1 VPALKVLI
9 FGNPFLRKKVSEV
22 VFPDASL
29 TKLAADMIDT
39 MQMHEGV
46 GLAAP
51 QVGVDMRMIV
61 ADAGPLSQPAVSMPL
76 ALVNPVIISYSGQAE
91 YREGCLS
98 LPGIYADVKRPGTI
112 SVQFYDLDGNVHSSV
127 FSGVEARI
135 IQHEID
141 HLDGILFIDRLNPIR
156 RWLLRRKLYALKKNS
171 SSRFHQ
177 TRQA

>member
-1 VPALKVLI
+1 
-9 FGNPFLRKKVSEV
+9 
-22 VFPDASL
+22 
-29 TKLAADMIDT
+29 MIDT

-51 QVGVDMRMIV
+51 QVSVDLRMIV
-61 ADAGPLSQPAVSMPL
+61 LDAGRLSEPAFSRPR
-76 ALVNPVIISYSGQAE
+76 ALVNPVIISFSGQAV

-112 SVQFYDLDGNVHSSV
+112 SVQYDDLDGKVHSSV

-141 HLDGILFIDRLNPIR
+141 HLDGILFIDLLNPIR
-156 RWLLRRKLYALKKNS
+156 RWLLRKKLRDLQKKSFDAASLN
-171 SSRFHQ
+171 
-177 TRQA
+177 RQNIRA